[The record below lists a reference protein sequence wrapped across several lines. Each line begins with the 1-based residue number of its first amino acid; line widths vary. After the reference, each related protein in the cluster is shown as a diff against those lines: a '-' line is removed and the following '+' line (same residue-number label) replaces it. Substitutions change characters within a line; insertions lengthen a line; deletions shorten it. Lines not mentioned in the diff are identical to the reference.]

1 MQKIHL
7 PNIEYASR
15 KTPAS
20 AAREFGDPFW
30 RALAALPGLEK
41 VDISLSGDPKMTE
54 YYDNRDYDYDDEEER
69 DLHALLGSLSCVTQL
84 R

>member
-1 MQKIHL
+1 MHL

-20 AAREFGDPFW
+20 AAREFGDSFW
-30 RALAALPGLEK
+30 TALAALPGLEK
-41 VDISLSGDPKMTE
+41 ADIFLSGDPKMME
-54 YYDNRDYDYDDEEER
+54 YYDNREYDSDEEEDQ
-69 DLHALLGSLSCVTQL
+69 DLHALLGALSSVTQL